1 MVSFKVSFMV
11 SFMVSFKVSFMVSL
25 MVRISFLVNER
36 VSISHP
42 VFKFVDKLQD
52 GSRCT
57 V

>member
-1 MVSFKVSFMV
+1 
-11 SFMVSFKVSFMVSL
+11 

-42 VFKFVDKLQD
+42 VMKFVDKLRD
-52 GSRCT
+52 GSRYT